1 MTLSA
6 FHTHSTFCDG
16 KNTAE
21 EMVLRALEQGSPEIG
36 FTSHSYTEHDKRWCM
51 SRDDT
56 ELYKKEILRLKDKYS
71 GRIKVFLGI
80 EYDYYSDFDTSDYDY
95 VLGSVHYV
103 LKNGYYI
110 PVDETAKHHTD
121 AIKELYGGDSN
132 ALAED
137 YYKTLSDVYNK
148 TGCNIVG
155 HFDIITKFNEKEKL
169 YDVESPRYRSAALS
183 ALDSLEKYPVTFEI
197 NTGAISRGYR
207 TTPYPAEF
215 ILDEMGKRGV
225 GLIITPDT
233 HSAETLLFGM
243 KEVENT
249 LKSKGFRYFT
259 SMSEILKK

>member
-6 FHTHSTFCDG
+6 FHTHTTFCDG

-21 EMVLRALEQGSPEIG
+21 EMILRAVELGCPEIG
-36 FTSHSYTEHDKRWCM
+36 FTSHSYMGHDNRWCM
-51 SRDDT
+51 SRETT
-56 ELYKKEILRLKDKYS
+56 ELYKKEILRLKDKYF

-80 EYDYYSDFDTSDYDY
+80 EYDYFSDFNTSDYDY

-103 LKNGYYI
+103 FKNGYYI
-110 PVDETAKHHTD
+110 PVDETAKHHKD
-121 AIKELYGGDSN
+121 AIKELYGGVSN

-137 YYKTLSDVYNK
+137 YYKTLGDIYNK

-155 HFDIITKFNEKEKL
+155 HFDIITKFNEKEKI
-169 YDVESPRYRSAALS
+169 YDTDSPRYRKAAIS
-183 ALDSLEKYPVTFEI
+183 ALDTLEKCPVTFEI

-207 TTPYPAEF
+207 TTPYPEGF

-225 GLIITPDT
+225 GLVITSDT
-233 HSAETLLFGM
+233 HRADTLLFGM
-243 KEVENT
+243 NDVENT